1 MGNLQVVI
9 MNNIMRS
16 IKTWNSISPWK
27 VRSLYLRALN
37 SSPQHLS
44 DMNLKFVFAFKKDFL
59 FFFHLYLD
67 LE

>member
-44 DMNLKFVFAFKKDFL
+44 DMNLGERCI
-59 FFFHLYLD
+59 FFFSLD
-67 LE
+67 LNV